1 LPVRRHLPHTAGVT
15 DIPTRGGSSA
25 PDDDAVDAFARWF
38 DERSDELLALPT
50 RDAVDVIHARLQDVA
65 DGLGVEVGDEQAGR
79 ELVISAGRDRE
90 LFPLVDRLCDRLR
103 RPSWL
108 VHALKPPRGWDF
120 TTTVGDVDIPAAEL
134 FFDPLESAS
143 RPGELGLRL
152 FAPEP
157 LVDAVRDAAWWMLE
171 TGLGEREAAGLAH
184 VEAAPL
190 TASEDPIPLRRLGE
204 YLIWRR
210 TRRAEP

>member
-1 LPVRRHLPHTAGVT
+1 MSE
-15 DIPTRGGSSA
+15 IPPPRVPSA
-25 PDDDAVDAFARWF
+25 PDGAAIDAFSRWF

-50 RDAVDVIHARLQDVA
+50 REAVDAIHARLQDVA

-79 ELVISAGRDRE
+79 ELVISAGRERD

-120 TTTVGDVDIPAAEL
+120 TTTVGDVDIPVAEL

-157 LVDAVRDAAWWMLE
+157 LVEAVCDAAWWMLE

-184 VEAAPL
+184 VEVAPL
-190 TASEDPIPLRRLGE
+190 TDPDGPLPLRRLGE
-204 YLIWRR
+204 FLVWRR
-210 TRRAEP
+210 SRQQDR